1 MVLTDI
7 GAIRWGTRGTCQQI
21 GCMSF
26 SKWGA

>member
-7 GAIRWGTRGTCQQI
+7 GAIRWGTQETCQY
-21 GCMSF
+21 CMRL